1 MDDCQIRYV
10 SAVVKKKEAF
20 FATKE
25 KVETKSCERR
35 AKKIPLW
42 WYPTGLLKAS
52 SREQHSKTVYKIA
65 KNSLIFLLLV
75 SNIKTR
81 VKLVGLYMTIV
92 NQIGSIPPYHISVPS
107 PSCLESYWIT
117 LPLPP
122 PEHNTH
128 TPKFRHN
135 FAVVYENCMAAYT
148 LYQPLYTK
156 TIIIFASIGSLR
168 VPSFFPV
175 ASASSAAT
183 GLFHSL
189 WQ

>member
-1 MDDCQIRYV
+1 MSNTVTQSR
-10 SAVVKKKEAF
+10 
-20 FATKE
+20 
-25 KVETKSCERR
+25 KSQ
-35 AKKIPLW
+35 K
-42 WYPTGLLKAS
+42 
-52 SREQHSKTVYKIA
+52 
-65 KNSLIFLLLV
+65 SLIFYCLCKRN
-75 SNIKTR
+75 NIKTR
-81 VKLVGLYMTIV
+81 VKLVALYMTIV

-189 WQ
+189 WQALRVAWKIASLLSFSTLPAEADLAITAIDL

>member
-1 MDDCQIRYV
+1 
-10 SAVVKKKEAF
+10 
-20 FATKE
+20 
-25 KVETKSCERR
+25 
-35 AKKIPLW
+35 
-42 WYPTGLLKAS
+42 
-52 SREQHSKTVYKIA
+52 
-65 KNSLIFLLLV
+65 
-75 SNIKTR
+75 
-81 VKLVGLYMTIV
+81 MTIV

-189 WQ
+189 WQVLRVAWKIASLLSFSTLPAEADLAITAIDLQACGGWRSTKEKYKESNAEQKLEIH

>member
-1 MDDCQIRYV
+1 
-10 SAVVKKKEAF
+10 
-20 FATKE
+20 
-25 KVETKSCERR
+25 
-35 AKKIPLW
+35 
-42 WYPTGLLKAS
+42 
-52 SREQHSKTVYKIA
+52 
-65 KNSLIFLLLV
+65 
-75 SNIKTR
+75 
-81 VKLVGLYMTIV
+81 MTIV

-189 WQ
+189 WQALRVAWKIASLLSFSTLPAEADLAITAIDLQACGGWRSTKEKYKESNAEQKLEIH